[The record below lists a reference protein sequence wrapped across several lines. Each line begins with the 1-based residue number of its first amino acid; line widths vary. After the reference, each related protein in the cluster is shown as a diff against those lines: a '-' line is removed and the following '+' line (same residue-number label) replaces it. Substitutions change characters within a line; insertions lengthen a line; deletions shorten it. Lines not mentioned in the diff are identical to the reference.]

1 MGLSVSDRATSPL
14 RVFGAMLRSYRVKA
28 GMSLE
33 QLGARVYLSDDM
45 VGKIENGQR
54 VPTEQF
60 AVACDAVPELNTGGA
75 LAELRDLLKDYLKQ
89 RAYPGWFIRWPEK
102 EAQATVLR
110 SFELVVIPGLLQ
122 TQAYARALLDNQI
135 GSNDD
140 EVDEVVGAR
149 MERQAILDRAR
160 PPELW
165 VAIEE
170 AVLRRPVGG
179 PAIMHEQ
186 LNHLLR
192 VTHRPNVVL
201 QVIPASVGV
210 HGGLAGA
217 GFIVA
222 DFADMPPVAYQE
234 TQVGGQVIE
243 DHDDIAILLAAWDRL
258 RAEALPRAASLD
270 LIEEVASIWT

>member
-1 MGLSVSDRATSPL
+1 MSLSISDRAASPL

-60 AVACDAVPELNTGGA
+60 AAACDAVPELNTGGA

-110 SFELVVIPGLLQ
+110 SFELIVIPGLLQ
-122 TQAYARALLDNQI
+122 TQGYARALLDNRI
-135 GSNDD
+135 GGNSED
-140 EVDEVVGAR
+140 VDESVAAR
-149 MERQAILDRAR
+149 LERQAILDRDK

-165 VAIEE
+165 VVIEE
-170 AVLRRPVGG
+170 AALRRPVGG
-179 PAIMHEQ
+179 PAIMHQQ

-192 VTHRPNVVL
+192 AAHRPSVVL
-201 QVIPASVGV
+201 QVIPASVAAHPGQS
-210 HGGLAGA
+210 GA
-217 GFIVA
+217 GFVIA
-222 DFADMPPVAYQE
+222 DFADAPSVGYQD
-234 TQVGGQVIE
+234 THVGGQVIE
-243 DHDDIAILLAAWDRL
+243 DHEDIAVLLATWDRL
-258 RAEALPRAASLD
+258 RAEALPRRASLD
-270 LIEEVASIWT
+270 LVEEVASKWT

>member
-1 MGLSVSDRATSPL
+1 MSLSISDRAASPL

-60 AVACDAVPELNTGGA
+60 AAACDAVPELNTGGA
-75 LAELRDLLKDYLKQ
+75 LTELRELLKDYLKQ
-89 RAYPGWFIRWPEK
+89 RAYPGWFLRWPEK
-102 EAQATVLR
+102 EAQATILR

-122 TQAYARALLDNQI
+122 TQGYARALLDNRI
-135 GSNDD
+135 GCNSED
-140 EVDEVVGAR
+140 VDESVAAR
-149 MERQAILDRAR
+149 MERQALLDRTK

-170 AVLRRPVGG
+170 AVLHRPVGG
-179 PAIMHEQ
+179 PAIMREQ
-186 LNHLLR
+186 LNHLLG
-192 VTHRPNVVL
+192 VADRPNIVL

-210 HGGLAGA
+210 HPALAGS
-217 GFIVA
+217 GFVIA
-222 DFADMPPVAYQE
+222 DFADAPPVAYQE

-243 DHDDIAILLAAWDRL
+243 DHDDIATLLATWDRL
-258 RAEALPRAASLD
+258 RAEALPRRASLD
-270 LIEEVASIWT
+270 LIEEVASKWI

>member
-1 MGLSVSDRATSPL
+1 MSLSISDRAASPL

-28 GMSLE
+28 GMSRE

-60 AVACDAVPELNTGGA
+60 AAACDAVPELNTGGA

-102 EAQATVLR
+102 EAQATILR
-110 SFELVVIPGLLQ
+110 SFELVFIPGLLQ

-135 GSNDD
+135 GSSGDD
-140 EVDEVVGAR
+140 VDEVVAAR
-149 MERQAILDRAR
+149 MERQAILERTK

-170 AVLRRPVGG
+170 AVLRRSVGG

-192 VTHRPNVVL
+192 VSHRPNVVL

-222 DFADMPPVAYQE
+222 DFADTPPVAYQE

-258 RAEALPRAASLD
+258 RAEALPRTASLD

>member
-1 MGLSVSDRATSPL
+1 
-14 RVFGAMLRSYRVKA
+14 
-28 GMSLE
+28 
-33 QLGARVYLSDDM
+33 
-45 VGKIENGQR
+45 
-54 VPTEQF
+54 
-60 AVACDAVPELNTGGA
+60 VPELNTGGA

-110 SFELVVIPGLLQ
+110 SFELIVIPGLLQ
-122 TQAYARALLDNQI
+122 TQGYARTLLNHRI
-135 GSNDD
+135 GSSDE
-140 EVDEVVGAR
+140 EVDEIVAAR
-149 MERQAILDRAR
+149 MERQAILDRAK

-186 LNHLLR
+186 LNHLLQ
-192 VTHRPNVVL
+192 VANRPNVVL
-201 QVIPASVGV
+201 QVIPSSVGV

-222 DFADMPPVAYQE
+222 DFADAPRVAYQE

-243 DHDDIAILLAAWDRL
+243 DHDDITTLLAAWDRL
-258 RAEALPRAASLD
+258 RAEALPRRASLD

>member
-1 MGLSVSDRATSPL
+1 
-14 RVFGAMLRSYRVKA
+14 MLRSYRVKA

-60 AVACDAVPELNTGGA
+60 AAACDAVPELNTGGA

-122 TQAYARALLDNQI
+122 TQAYARALLDNSI
-135 GSNDD
+135 GSNGDV
-140 EVDEVVGAR
+140 EEIVAAR
-149 MERQAILDRAR
+149 MERQAILDQAK

-165 VAIEE
+165 VTIEE

-179 PAIMHEQ
+179 PAIMREQ
-186 LNHLLR
+186 LNHLLQAAQ
-192 VTHRPNVVL
+192 RPNVVL
-201 QVIPASVGV
+201 QVIPASVAV
-210 HGGLAGA
+210 HPALAGS
-217 GFIVA
+217 GFVIA
-222 DFADMPPVAYQE
+222 DFAGAPPVAYQE

-243 DHDDIAILLAAWDRL
+243 DHDDIATMLAIWDRL
-258 RAEALPRAASLD
+258 RAEALPRRASLD
-270 LIEEVASIWT
+270 LIEEVASKWT